1 VGSAGAPT
9 VPAMRALELS
19 ADGAALT
26 DVDVPDPRPGEVL
39 VKVGGAG
46 LCHSD
51 LHLMHIA
58 AMVEEPFTLGH
69 ETAGWVE
76 AVGPGTTDGPAV
88 GEAVLVHGA
97 WGCGR
102 CARCRAGEDNLCPY
116 SGARIGSGLFRD
128 GGMAEYLLVPAA
140 RHLLPIADLDP
151 RDAAPLDDAALTP
164 YHAIKAA
171 LPLLG
176 PAATAVVIGIGGLG
190 HLAVQLLRVL
200 SPATVAAVDVDETK
214 LALAREKGADVALSP
229 ADDAAARIR
238 DAAGELGPALVIDCV
253 GSDDTLAL
261 AGSVVTNRS
270 RIVVVGV
277 AGGTLP
283 FSFFALPYECSIG
296 TTFWGTIAE
305 LAEVV
310 ALARDGRI
318 TVEVEQVPL
327 DGALDAYG
335 RLEAG
340 TFGTGRAVALPHG

>member
-1 VGSAGAPT
+1 
-9 VPAMRALELS
+9 MRALQLS
-19 ADGAALT
+19 AEGAALT
-26 DVDVPDPRPGEVL
+26 DVDVPDPGPGEVL

-51 LHLMHIA
+51 LHLMHVA
-58 AMVEEPFTLGH
+58 SMVEQPFTLGH

-76 AVGPGTTDGPAV
+76 AVGPGAEAPAV
-88 GEAVLVHGA
+88 GDAVLVHGA

-102 CARCRAGEDNLCPY
+102 CARCRAGEENLCPR

-128 GGMAEYLLVPAA
+128 GGMAEYLLVPAG
-140 RHLLPIADLDP
+140 RHLLPIGDLDP

-171 LPLLG
+171 LPLLAPG
-176 PAATAVVIGIGGLG
+176 TTAVVIGVGGLG
-190 HLAVQLLRVL
+190 HVAVQLLRAL
-200 SPATVAAVDVDETK
+200 TPARVVAVDVDEAK
-214 LALAREKGADVALSP
+214 LQLAREHGADLAVAP
-229 ADDAAARIR
+229 TDDAAARIA
-238 DAAGELGPALVIDCV
+238 DVAGELGPALVMDCV

-261 AGSVVTNRS
+261 AAAVVSNRS

-283 FSFFALPYECSIG
+283 FSFLSLPHECSIG

-310 ALARDGRI
+310 ALARAGRI
-318 TVEVEQVPL
+318 TVELERIPL
-327 DGALDAYG
+327 DGALDAYAS
-335 RLEAG
+335 LEAG
-340 TFGTGRAVALPHG
+340 TFGTGRAVAVPHG

>member
-1 VGSAGAPT
+1 
-9 VPAMRALELS
+9 MRALQLS

-26 DVDVPDPRPGEVL
+26 DVPVPDPGPGEVL

-51 LHLMHIA
+51 LHLMHLA

-76 AVGPGTTDGPAV
+76 AVGPGTEAPDI

-102 CARCRAGEDNLCPY
+102 CARCRAGEDNLCPR

-128 GGMAEYLLVPAA
+128 GGLAEYLLVPAA
-140 RHLLPIADLDP
+140 RHLLPIGDLDP

-171 LPLLG
+171 LPRLEPG
-176 PAATAVVIGIGGLG
+176 TTAVVIGVGGLG
-190 HLAVQLLRVL
+190 HVAVQLLRVL
-200 SPATVAAVDVDETK
+200 SPARVVAVDVDEAK
-214 LALAREKGADVALSP
+214 LALAREHGADAALFP
-229 ADDAAARIR
+229 ADDAAARIE
-238 DAAGELGPALVIDCV
+238 DLAGELGPALVMDCV

-261 AGSVVTNRS
+261 AASIVRNRS

-283 FSFFALPYECSIG
+283 FSFLALPYECSIG

-310 ALARDGRI
+310 ALARSGRI
-318 TVEVEQVPL
+318 TVDVERVPL
-327 DGALDAYG
+327 DGALDAYR

-340 TFGTGRAVALPHG
+340 TFGTGRAVALPSG

>member
-1 VGSAGAPT
+1 V
-9 VPAMRALELS
+9 RALQLS

-26 DVDVPDPRPGEVL
+26 DVPVPDPGPGEVL

-51 LHLMHIA
+51 LHLMHLA

-76 AVGPGTTDGPAV
+76 AVGPRTEAPDI

-102 CARCRAGEDNLCPY
+102 CARCRAGEDNLCPR

-128 GGMAEYLLVPAA
+128 GGLAEYLLVPAA
-140 RHLLPIADLDP
+140 RHLLPIGDLDP

-171 LPLLG
+171 LPLLDPG
-176 PAATAVVIGIGGLG
+176 TTAVVIGVGGLG
-190 HLAVQLLRVL
+190 HMAVQLLRVL
-200 SPATVAAVDVDETK
+200 SPARVVAVDVDEAK
-214 LALAREKGADVALSP
+214 LALAREHGADAALSP
-229 ADDAAARIR
+229 ADDAAARIE
-238 DAAGELGPALVIDCV
+238 DLAGELGPALVMDCV

-261 AGSVVTNRS
+261 AASIVRNRS

-283 FSFFALPYECSIG
+283 FSFLALPYECSIG
-296 TTFWGTIAE
+296 TTFWGTLAE

-310 ALARDGRI
+310 ALARSGRI
-318 TVEVEQVPL
+318 TVDVERVPL
-327 DGALDAYG
+327 DGVLDAYR

-340 TFGTGRAVALPHG
+340 TFGTGRAVALPSG

>member
-1 VGSAGAPT
+1 
-9 VPAMRALELS
+9 MRALQLS

-26 DVDVPDPRPGEVL
+26 DVPVPDPGPGEVL

-51 LHLMHIA
+51 LHLMHVA

-76 AVGPGTTDGPAV
+76 AVGPGTSDAPEV

-102 CARCRAGEDNLCPY
+102 CARCRAGEDNLCPR
-116 SGARIGSGLFRD
+116 SGARTGSGLFRD
-128 GGMAEYLLVPAA
+128 GGLAEHLLVPAA
-140 RHLLPIADLDP
+140 RHLLPLGDLDP

-164 YHAIKAA
+164 YHAIKVS
-171 LPLLG
+171 LPTLVPG
-176 PAATAVVIGIGGLG
+176 ATAVVIGIGGLG
-190 HLAVQLLRVL
+190 HMAVQLLRVL
-200 SPATVAAVDVDETK
+200 TPVTVVAVDVDEAK
-214 LALAREKGADVALSP
+214 LALAREHGADLAVAP
-229 ADDAAARIR
+229 DDGAAERIR
-238 DAAGELGPALVIDCV
+238 ETAGELGPALVLDCV
-253 GSDDTLAL
+253 GSDETLAL
-261 AGSVVTNRS
+261 AASLVSNRG
-270 RIVVVGV
+270 RVVVIGV

-283 FSFFALPYECSIG
+283 FSFFTLPHECSVG

-310 ALARDGRI
+310 ALARSGRI
-318 TVEVEQVPL
+318 TVDIERLPL
-327 DGALDAYG
+327 EGALDAYQ

-340 TFGTGRAVALPHG
+340 AFGTGRAVALPNG

>member
-1 VGSAGAPT
+1 
-9 VPAMRALELS
+9 MRALQLS

-26 DVDVPDPRPGEVL
+26 DVPVPDPRPGEVL

-51 LHLMHIA
+51 LHLMHVA

-76 AVGPGTTDGPAV
+76 AVGPGTQAPAA

-97 WGCGR
+97 WGCGS
-102 CARCRAGEDNLCPY
+102 CARCRAGEDNLCPR

-128 GGMAEYLLVPAA
+128 GGLAEYLLVPAA
-140 RHLLPIADLDP
+140 HHLLPIGDLEP
-151 RDAAPLDDAALTP
+151 RAAAPLDDAALTP
-164 YHAIKAA
+164 YHAIKVA

-176 PAATAVVIGIGGLG
+176 PGTTAVVIGVGGLG
-190 HLAVQLLRVL
+190 HMAVQLLRVL
-200 SPATVAAVDVDETK
+200 SPATVVAVDVNETK
-214 LALAREKGADVALSP
+214 LALAREHGADVAVTP

-238 DAAGELGPALVIDCV
+238 DVAGELGPSLVLDCV

-261 AGSVVTNRS
+261 AGAVVTNRS

-283 FSFFALPYECSIG
+283 FSFLALPHECSIG
-296 TTFWGTIAE
+296 TTFWGTITE

-310 ALARDGRI
+310 TLARSGRI
-318 TVEVEQVPL
+318 TVEVERVTL
-327 DGALDAYG
+327 DAALDAYA

>member
-1 VGSAGAPT
+1 
-9 VPAMRALELS
+9 
-19 ADGAALT
+19 
-26 DVDVPDPRPGEVL
+26 VL
-39 VKVGGAG
+39 IKVGGAG

-51 LHLMHIA
+51 LHLMHMA

-76 AVGPGTTDGPAV
+76 AVGPGTSDAPGV

-97 WGCGR
+97 WGCGQ
-102 CARCRAGEDNLCPY
+102 CARCRAGEDNLCPR

-128 GGMAEYLLVPAA
+128 GGLAEYLLVPAA
-140 RHLLPIADLDP
+140 RHLLPIGELDP

-164 YHAIKAA
+164 YHAVKAA
-171 LPLLG
+171 LPLLQ
-176 PAATAVVIGIGGLG
+176 PDTTAVVIGIGGLG

-200 SPATVAAVDVDETK
+200 SPTRVVAVDVDETK
-214 LALAREKGADVALSP
+214 LALAREHGADLALAP
-229 ADDAAARIR
+229 ADDAAARIK
-238 DAAGELGPALVIDCV
+238 DVAGELGPALVIDCV

-261 AGSVVTNRS
+261 AGATVSNRS

-283 FSFFALPYECSIG
+283 FSFFTLPYECSIG
-296 TTFWGTIAE
+296 TTFWGTVPE

-310 ALARDGRI
+310 ALARSGRI
-318 TVEVEQVPL
+318 TVDVERLPL
-327 DGALDAYG
+327 DGALDAYR
-335 RLEAG
+335 RLESG

>member
-1 VGSAGAPT
+1 
-9 VPAMRALELS
+9 MRALQLS

-26 DVDVPDPRPGEVL
+26 DVPVPDPGPGEVL

-51 LHLMHIA
+51 LHLMQVA
-58 AMVEEPFTLGH
+58 AMVEQPFTLGH

-76 AVGPGTTDGPAV
+76 AVGPGTDAPPI

-102 CARCRAGEDNLCPY
+102 CARCRGGEDNLCPRT
-116 SGARIGSGLFRD
+116 GPRIGSGLFRD
-128 GGMAEYLLVPAA
+128 GGLAEYLLVPAA
-140 RHLLPIADLDP
+140 RHLVPIGDLDP

-176 PAATAVVIGIGGLG
+176 PGTTAVVIGIGGLG
-190 HLAVQLLRVL
+190 HMAVQLLRAL
-200 SPATVAAVDVDETK
+200 SPASIVAVDLDPTK
-214 LALAREKGADVALSP
+214 RRLAEEHGADLTLDP
-229 ADDAAARIR
+229 ADDAAARIS
-238 DAAGELGPALVIDCV
+238 AGAGELGPALVMDCV
-253 GSDDTLAL
+253 GTDDTLAL
-261 AGSVVTNRS
+261 AASVVTNRS

-283 FSFFALPYECSIG
+283 FSFLSLPYECSIG

-310 ALARDGRI
+310 ALAQARRI
-318 TVEVEQVPL
+318 AVDLERIDL
-327 DGALDAYG
+327 GDALEAYG
-335 RLEAG
+335 ELEAG
-340 TFGTGRAVALPHG
+340 RFGTGRAVALPHG

>member
-1 VGSAGAPT
+1 V
-9 VPAMRALELS
+9 RALQLS

-26 DVDVPDPRPGEVL
+26 DVPVPDPGPGEVL

-51 LHLMHIA
+51 LHLMHVA

-76 AVGPGTTDGPAV
+76 AVGPGTDAPPV
-88 GEAVLVHGA
+88 GEAVLVHGP

-102 CARCRAGEDNLCPY
+102 CPRCRAGEDNLCPR

-128 GGMAEYLLVPAA
+128 GGLAEYLLVPAA
-140 RHLLPIADLDP
+140 RHLLPIGDLDP

-164 YHAIKAA
+164 YHAIKAS
-171 LPLLG
+171 LPDLVPG
-176 PAATAVVIGIGGLG
+176 TTAVVIGVGGLG

-200 SPATVAAVDVDETK
+200 TPVRVVAVDLDENK
-214 LALAREKGADVALSP
+214 RRLAEEHGADLTLDP
-229 ADDAAARIR
+229 QDDAAARI
-238 DAAGELGPALVIDCV
+238 AAGAGELGPALVLDCV

-261 AGSVVTNRS
+261 AASVVTNRS

-283 FSFFALPYECSIG
+283 FSFLSLPYECSVG

-310 ALARDGRI
+310 ALVEARRI
-318 TVEVEQVPL
+318 TVDIERIDL
-327 DGALDAYG
+327 SDALDAYG
-335 RLEAG
+335 ELEAG
-340 TFGTGRAVALPHG
+340 RFGAGRAVALPHG

>member
-1 VGSAGAPT
+1 V
-9 VPAMRALELS
+9 RALQLS

-26 DVDVPDPRPGEVL
+26 DVPVPDPGPGEVL

-51 LHLMHIA
+51 LHLMHVA
-58 AMVEEPFTLGH
+58 SMVEEPFTLGH

-76 AVGPGTTDGPAV
+76 AVGPGAEAPAV
-88 GEAVLVHGA
+88 GDAVLVHGP

-102 CARCRAGEDNLCPY
+102 CARCRAGEDSLCPR

-128 GGMAEYLLVPAA
+128 GGLAEYLLVPAG
-140 RHLLPIADLDP
+140 RHLLPIGDLDP

-164 YHAIKAA
+164 YHAIKAS
-171 LPLLG
+171 LPTLVPG
-176 PAATAVVIGIGGLG
+176 TTAVVIGVGGLG

-200 SPATVAAVDVDETK
+200 SPARVVAVDLDPGK
-214 LALAREKGADVALSP
+214 RRLAEDHGADLTLDP
-229 ADDAAARIR
+229 HDDAAARI
-238 DAAGELGPALVIDCV
+238 AAGAGELGPALVLDCV

-261 AGSVVTNRS
+261 AASVVTNRS

-283 FSFFALPYECSIG
+283 FSFFSLPYECSIG
-296 TTFWGTIAE
+296 TTFWGTMAE

-310 ALARDGRI
+310 ALAEARLI
-318 TVEVEQVPL
+318 TVDIERIDL
-327 DGALDAYG
+327 GDALDAYG
-335 RLEAG
+335 ELEAG
-340 TFGTGRAVALPHG
+340 RFGTGRAVALPNG

>member
-1 VGSAGAPT
+1 
-9 VPAMRALELS
+9 MRALQLS

-26 DVDVPDPRPGEVL
+26 DVDVPDPGPGEVL
-39 VKVGGAG
+39 VKVAGAG

-51 LHLMHIA
+51 IHLMQVA
-58 AMVEEPFTLGH
+58 AMVEQPFTLGH
-69 ETAGWVE
+69 ETGGWVE
-76 AVGPGTTDGPAV
+76 AVGPGAEAPAI

-102 CARCRAGEDNLCPY
+102 CARCRAGEDNLCPR

-128 GGMAEYLLVPAA
+128 GGLAEYLLVPAA
-140 RHLLPIADLDP
+140 RHLLPIGDLDP

-164 YHAIKAA
+164 YHAVKAS
-171 LPLLG
+171 LPLLVPG
-176 PAATAVVIGIGGLG
+176 TTAVVIGVGGLG
-190 HLAVQLLRVL
+190 HVAVQLLRAL
-200 SPATVAAVDVDETK
+200 TPARVVAVDVDAAK
-214 LALAREKGADVALSP
+214 LQLAREHGADVAVAP
-229 ADDAAARIR
+229 ADDAAARIA
-238 DAAGELGPALVIDCV
+238 DVAGELGPALVLDCV

-261 AGSVVTNRS
+261 AGAIVSNRS
-270 RIVVVGV
+270 RVVLVGV

-283 FSFFALPYECSIG
+283 FSFFTLPYECSIG

-310 ALARDGRI
+310 ALARAGRI
-318 TVEVEQVPL
+318 AVELERVAL

-340 TFGTGRAVALPHG
+340 TFGTGRAVAVPHG

>member
-1 VGSAGAPT
+1 V
-9 VPAMRALELS
+9 RALQLS
-19 ADGAALT
+19 ADGAALS
-26 DVDVPDPRPGEVL
+26 DVPVPEPGPGEVL

-51 LHLMHIA
+51 LHLMHLA

-76 AVGPGTTDGPAV
+76 AVGRGTEAPDI

-102 CARCRAGEDNLCPY
+102 CARCRAGEDNLCPR

-128 GGMAEYLLVPAA
+128 GGLAEYLLVPSA
-140 RHLLPIADLDP
+140 RHLLPIGDLDP

-171 LPLLG
+171 LPLLEPG
-176 PAATAVVIGIGGLG
+176 TTAVVIGVGGLG
-190 HLAVQLLRVL
+190 HMAVQLLQVL
-200 SPATVAAVDVDETK
+200 SPARVVAVDVDEAK
-214 LALAREKGADVALSP
+214 LALAREHGADAALSP
-229 ADDAAARIR
+229 ADDTAARIK
-238 DAAGELGPALVIDCV
+238 DLAGELGPALIMDCV

-261 AGSVVTNRS
+261 AASIVRNRS

-283 FSFFALPYECSIG
+283 FSFLALPYECSIG

-305 LAEVV
+305 LSEVV
-310 ALARDGRI
+310 ALAQSGRI
-318 TVEVEQVPL
+318 TVDVERVPL
-327 DGALDAYG
+327 DEVLDAYR

-340 TFGTGRAVALPHG
+340 TFGTGRAVALPSG